1 MKLTKRQKE
10 MLQQAAADR
19 RGQAKGIAF
28 VTAHTLQ
35 EKGLGTWWQ
44 SFEDDCFTINAKGRE
59 AAK

>member
-10 MLQQAAADR
+10 VLQQAAADR

-28 VTAHTLQ
+28 IAAHTLQ
-35 EKGLGTWWQ
+35 EKGLGTWWRWY
-44 SFEDDCFTINAKGRE
+44 EDDCFTINAKGRE